1 MEEDSIIIMLG
12 LNVLQLV
19 MVPRKSSV
27 LPLTD
32 FQFMA
37 QALILPMVR
46 SGAKMIWTIVVAEM
60 MLMEIT
66 DIT

>member
-27 LPLTD
+27 LRLTD

-37 QALILPMVR
+37 QALILPMVK